1 MKNVIIMKL
10 KTIALIL
17 LTGISVHLMIAQDHY
32 KPIRQDKV
40 LFIELENEKFE
51 IENRNFYISKVIDER
66 KDKSIIGISQK
77 GAFNKKINTKFT
89 DGVEIS
95 VFNFI
100 SNSLP
105 KEEGQKEIVVKI
117 IELQISEVTVWNE
130 TGKATIKM
138 DFYSYN
144 DAGHFVKVFQT
155 GAVIAESSIDV
166 TKRHEA
172 RIRQTIINC
181 MEKFSFST
189 WIENLSSQFSENKK
203 MEVSL
208 PDNLVEGIYKNFQEF
223 LSNKPRITKGYYVK
237 SKPRT
242 HKKWNETVSFT
253 LKDSTSKRKIEKIWG
268 FSDGESAYI
277 LHQKEF
283 FKIELVENRYQFV
296 GFDKINLDTSYAPAY
311 FGGLI
316 GASATSSIA
325 LRQAKNRPTEYFID
339 IYTGM
344 PINLEEEKI
353 KFLGKMVKL
362 YFYRLGKKEDIAPV
376 LLSVNDSL
384 HFNFVPNSFEVL
396 SFRSSESPVKV
407 CYGSGLQTCLAIELD
422 KEEDT
427 YVKYSNLITDDQ
439 SSLEK
444 VKNSKGEFDIVTP
457 KRVQRKRDK
466 LALRNQTLK

>member
-1 MKNVIIMKL
+1 MINSSLIHKIIKFTFL
-10 KTIALIL
+10 VSTSI
-17 LTGISVHLMIAQDHY
+17 V
-32 KPIRQDKV
+32 V
-40 LFIELENEKFE
+40 LGQNMGEIELENEKFE
-51 IENRNFYISKVIDER
+51 IANRNFYISKVIDER
-66 KDKSIIGISQK
+66 EDKSISWIIQWRGDNHKLKAQFK
-77 GAFNKKINTKFT
+77 
-89 DGVEIS
+89 DGSEAAI
-95 VFNFI
+95 FNFI

-117 IELQISEVTVWNE
+117 IELQISEVFVWNKIGE
-130 TGKATIKM
+130 ATIKM

-155 GAVIAESSIDV
+155 GAVIAERAINV
-166 TKRHEA
+166 TERHEA
-172 RIRQTIINC
+172 RIRRTIINC
-181 MEKFSFST
+181 MEKLSLST

-208 PDNLVEGIYKNFQEF
+208 PDNLVEGIYKNFEEF
-223 LSNKPRITKGYYVK
+223 LANKPSITSGYYVNYFT
-237 SKPRT
+237 RT
-242 HKKWNETVSFT
+242 HKLWNETLTFSH
-253 LKDSTSKRKIEKIWG
+253 KDSKDNRKIKKIWG

-339 IYTGM
+339 TYTGM

-362 YFYRLGKKEDIAPV
+362 YFYRLGKKEDRAPV

>member
-1 MKNVIIMKL
+1 MINSSLIHKIIKFTFL
-10 KTIALIL
+10 VSTSI
-17 LTGISVHLMIAQDHY
+17 V
-32 KPIRQDKV
+32 V
-40 LFIELENEKFE
+40 LGQNMGEIELENEKFE
-51 IENRNFYISKVIDER
+51 IANRNFYISKVIDER
-66 KDKSIIGISQK
+66 EDKSISWIIQRRGDNHKLKAQFK
-77 GAFNKKINTKFT
+77 
-89 DGVEIS
+89 DGSEAAI
-95 VFNFI
+95 FNFI

-117 IELQISEVTVWNE
+117 IELQISEVFVWNKIGE
-130 TGKATIKM
+130 ATIKM

-155 GAVIAESSIDV
+155 GAVIAERAISV
-166 TKRHEA
+166 AKLHEA
-172 RIRQTIINC
+172 CIRLSIINC

-189 WIENLSSQFSENKK
+189 WIENLNSQFSENKK

-208 PDNLVEGIYKNFQEF
+208 PDNLVEGIYKNFEEF
-223 LSNKPRITKGYYVK
+223 LANKPSITSGYYVNYFT
-237 SKPRT
+237 RT
-242 HKKWNETVSFT
+242 HKLWNETVSFT
-253 LKDSTSKRKIEKIWG
+253 LKDSTSKRKIKKIWG

-339 IYTGM
+339 TYTGM

-444 VKNSKGEFDIVTP
+444 VKNSKGEFDLVTP

>member
-1 MKNVIIMKL
+1 MINSSLIHKIIKFTFL
-10 KTIALIL
+10 VSTSI
-17 LTGISVHLMIAQDHY
+17 V
-32 KPIRQDKV
+32 V
-40 LFIELENEKFE
+40 LGQNMGKIELENEKFE

-66 KDKSIIGISQK
+66 EDKSISWIIQRK
-77 GAFNKKINTKFT
+77 GDNHKLKAQFK
-89 DGVEIS
+89 DGLEAAI
-95 VFNFI
+95 FNFI

-117 IELQISEVTVWNE
+117 IELQISEVFAWNKIGE
-130 TGKATIKM
+130 ATIKM

-155 GAVIAESSIDV
+155 GAVIAERAINV
-166 TKRHEA
+166 AKLHEA
-172 RIRQTIINC
+172 CIRLSIINC
-181 MEKFSFST
+181 LEKLSFST
-189 WIENLSSQFSENKK
+189 WIENLNSQFSENKE

-208 PDNLVEGIYKNFQEF
+208 PVNLVEGIYKNFEEF
-223 LSNKPRITKGYYVK
+223 LANKPSITSGYYVNYFN
-237 SKPRT
+237 RT
-242 HKKWNETVSFT
+242 HKLWNETLTF
-253 LKDSTSKRKIEKIWG
+253 LHKDSTSKRKIKEIWG

-296 GFDKINLDTSYAPAY
+296 GFDKIDKSGNVAAFI

-316 GASATSSIA
+316 LLSLSSSTNLKI
-325 LRQAKNRPTEYFID
+325 AKNRPTEYFID

-353 KFLGKMVKL
+353 KFLGKMVNL
-362 YFYRLGKKEDIAPV
+362 YFYRLGKKEDRAPV

-427 YVKYSNLITDDQ
+427 YVKYSNLITDEE

-444 VKNSKGEFDIVTP
+444 VKNSKGEFDLVTP

>member
-1 MKNVIIMKL
+1 MINSSLIHKIIKFTFL
-10 KTIALIL
+10 VSTSI
-17 LTGISVHLMIAQDHY
+17 V
-32 KPIRQDKV
+32 V
-40 LFIELENEKFE
+40 LGQNMGEIELENEKFE
-51 IENRNFYISKVIDER
+51 IANRNFYISKVIDER
-66 KDKSIIGISQK
+66 EDKSISWIIQRRGDNHKLKAQFK
-77 GAFNKKINTKFT
+77 
-89 DGVEIS
+89 DGSEAAI
-95 VFNFI
+95 FNFI

-117 IELQISEVTVWNE
+117 IELQISEVFVWNKIGE
-130 TGKATIKM
+130 ATIKM

-155 GAVIAESSIDV
+155 GAVIAERAISV
-166 TKRHEA
+166 AKLHEA
-172 RIRQTIINC
+172 CIRLSIINC
-181 MEKFSFST
+181 MEKLSFST
-189 WIENLSSQFSENKK
+189 WIENLNSQFSENKK

-208 PDNLVEGIYKNFQEF
+208 PDNLVEGIYKNFEEF
-223 LSNKPRITKGYYVK
+223 LANKPSITSGYYVNYFT
-237 SKPRT
+237 RT
-242 HKKWNETVSFT
+242 HKLWNETLTFSH
-253 LKDSTSKRKIEKIWG
+253 KDSKDNRKIKKIWG

-296 GFDKINLDTSYAPAY
+296 GFDKIDKSGKVAAFI

-316 GASATSSIA
+316 LSSLSSSTNLKI
-325 LRQAKNRPTEYFID
+325 AKNRPTEYFID
-339 IYTGM
+339 TYTGM

-362 YFYRLGKKEDIAPV
+362 YFYRLGKKEDRAPV